1 VTAKTKAKSEFWQ
14 QLIEEA
20 EEAEQAANVAE
31 GMVQDIRAA
40 VRDAESEED
49 LRAVMRSLAEGSAQE
64 LLSIL

>member
-1 VTAKTKAKSEFWQ
+1 MTAKTKAKSEFWQ